1 MVNRRLVIQ
10 SKKMPAKHRSTH
22 SEKQLVKAQKDLYMD
37 MDDYMDDKVR
47 NMDKRTTLGISKFL
61 RNSYRYN
68 KTKKTLGTVRQR
80 KAMSAKVRKDKM
92 KQSASYK
99 EIKADAKKASAA
111 VLSAF
116 PDLPISEILTLVILM
131 SITGRGG
138 GGGQQPA
145 QVSST
150 TYAPESNFTNTIG
163 DVTSIT
169 AIAPGLQFGQPAS
182 GTNASM
188 DVSSYQW

>member
-1 MVNRRLVIQ
+1 
-10 SKKMPAKHRSTH
+10 
-22 SEKQLVKAQKDLYMD
+22 
-37 MDDYMDDKVR
+37 
-47 NMDKRTTLGISKFL
+47 
-61 RNSYRYN
+61 
-68 KTKKTLGTVRQR
+68 
-80 KAMSAKVRKDKM
+80 MSAKVRKDKM